1 MNEEKYLQ
9 NAKVI
14 VDNAN
19 SYAAYL
25 SEYNAL
31 FSVIKKAYIRKEDF
45 EQLFNMMAEEAKIQG
60 ANKII
65 FDKRNMKVFDQPSMT
80 WYHVVFK
87 EELLTSIGLKTY
99 RKLLPEDNLFRMSV
113 EIGKGKIAREHNFDF
128 SKYDIQYCES
138 VEEALTK

>member
-1 MNEEKYLQ
+1 MNEEKYLEH
-9 NAKVI
+9 AKVI

-31 FSVIKKAYIRKEDF
+31 FCVIKKAYIRKEDF
-45 EQLFNMMAEEAKIQG
+45 EQLFNAIAEEAKIQG
-60 ANKII
+60 AEKVI

-80 WYHVVFK
+80 WYHIVFK
-87 EELLTSIGLKTY
+87 EDLLASIGLKKY
-99 RKLLPEDNLFRMSV
+99 RKLLPEDNLFKMSV

-138 VEEALTK
+138 VEESLAN